1 MRKWFVIDSNLT
13 QCEWIAVINKAVAS
27 AVIIDEKW
35 RHNLFSNML
44 ILMPLDID
52 PCFFMD
58 FHCIESFRKDG
69 EDLPE
74 MTISVINCSWKK
86 KKPTPSNVEL
96 YLSGWH
102 PFTEFLCHFPK
113 FRSDL
118 FIIQVFISVKYRALN
133 MVAYNRRDRPGGGG
147 KYVRLG

>member
-13 QCEWIAVINKAVAS
+13 QCEWIAVINRAVAS
-27 AVIIDEKW
+27 AIIIDEKW

-86 KKPTPSNVEL
+86 KANAK
-96 YLSGWH
+96 
-102 PFTEFLCHFPK
+102 
-113 FRSDL
+113 
-118 FIIQVFISVKYRALN
+118 
-133 MVAYNRRDRPGGGG
+133 
-147 KYVRLG
+147 